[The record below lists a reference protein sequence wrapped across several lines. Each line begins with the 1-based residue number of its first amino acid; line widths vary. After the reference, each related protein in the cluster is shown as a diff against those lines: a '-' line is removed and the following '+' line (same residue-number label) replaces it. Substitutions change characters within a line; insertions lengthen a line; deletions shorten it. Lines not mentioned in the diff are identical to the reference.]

1 MSTDMTPK
9 RRKSMMTQN
18 YQQLIIEGIKG
29 LPPETLAEIADFIFF
44 LRKRTFQPQA
54 FKEEIQHSLLNAE
67 LRQLSRDEAAHLEK
81 EFDDYESH
89 YRCNWS

>member
-1 MSTDMTPK
+1 
-9 RRKSMMTQN
+9 MMTQN

-29 LPPETLAEIADFIFF
+29 LPPEALAEIADFIFF

-54 FKEEIQHSLLNAE
+54 FEEEMQHSLLNTE
-67 LRQLSRDEAAHLEK
+67 LHQLSRDEAIHLEK

>member
-1 MSTDMTPK
+1 MI
-9 RRKSMMTQN
+9 TQN

-44 LRKRTFQPQA
+44 ARKRTFQPQA
-54 FKEEIQHSLLNAE
+54 FEEEIQHSLLNAE
-67 LRQLSRDEAAHLEK
+67 LRQLSRDEVAHLEK

-89 YRCNWS
+89 YWCDRS

>member
-1 MSTDMTPK
+1 MALCLYLLLNLLSKLAPK
-9 RRKSMMTQN
+9 V
-18 YQQLIIEGIKG
+18 IIEGIKG

-54 FKEEIQHSLLNAE
+54 FEEEIQHSLLNAE

-81 EFDDYESH
+81 EFDNYESH

>member
-1 MSTDMTPK
+1 MTPK
-9 RRKSMMTQN
+9 QGKSMMTQN

-44 LRKRTFQPQA
+44 VRKRTFQPQA
-54 FKEEIQHSLLNAE
+54 FEEEIQHSLLNAE

-81 EFDDYESH
+81 EFEDYESH
-89 YRCNWS
+89 YRCDRS

>member
-1 MSTDMTPK
+1 M
-9 RRKSMMTQN
+9 RTQN

-54 FKEEIQHSLLNAE
+54 FIGGDTAFSAQ
-67 LRQLSRDEAAHLEK
+67 
-81 EFDDYESH
+81 
-89 YRCNWS
+89 YRIAPIEP

>member
-1 MSTDMTPK
+1 
-9 RRKSMMTQN
+9 MMTQN

-44 LRKRTFQPQA
+44 VRKRTLQPQA
-54 FKEEIQHSLLNAE
+54 FEEEIQHSLLNAE
-67 LRQLSRDEAAHLEK
+67 LSQLSRDEVAHLEK

>member
-1 MSTDMTPK
+1 
-9 RRKSMMTQN
+9 MTQN
-18 YQQLIIEGIKG
+18 YQQLIIKGIKG
-29 LPPETLAEIADFIFF
+29 LPPETLDEIADFIFF

-81 EFDDYESH
+81 EFDNYESH
-89 YRCNWS
+89 YRCDRS